1 MGATWLTNLA
11 GTGAITN
18 APWTN
23 SYQPAAAN
31 LTNWATLS
39 TNAFASTAY
48 VDGVGNARV
57 SRLSGVATNLS
68 LYSSSGGSPA
78 IAYVGGVTAFDLA
91 SDANTHAFTVVA
103 GRTNTTAATLSGYL
117 EFLGDSIV
125 DNTSTNDL
133 VVFTN
138 ATFVWVA
145 GSSQASNNGLKRV
158 TSISSGTLVFEGES
172 FAGVEE
178 EITLTA
184 AHGVVIRPGNNLWD
198 TNGPTLG
205 GANPISRIAS
215 VEDLSNKRLVGPII
229 TNYVDFQSSDPDQG
243 SQTNRIEAIYDGE
256 YGPGLR
262 FYLGQTNYVLWEE
275 PVSDANRLVTLAEI
289 TLTNAEALNV
299 PLQQNRTLKSLS
311 AGSGITLDDSSTNVV
326 IAANTAEFQPASA
339 TLTNLAGTDYLTF
352 DDASYNFY
360 LGYHAGINDAGSANL
375 YVGYRAGSSDGAS
388 NGSPA
393 AVSNTGLG
401 NWALRYNATGHN
413 NTAVGQNTLLNNIS
427 GLLNTAVGADTMF
440 QNTNGIYNVAV
451 GTDAL
456 HLSYS
461 GNWNVAIGS
470 LALYDITTGANNTAL
485 GYWSGKGLAHGSGNT
500 ILGANTT
507 VSSGVSNNIILADG
521 NGTIRLRDDGTNWTF
536 AGGVLVTNG
545 NVGIGTTAPLAPLS
559 VSNSAATLFQL
570 SSPGNNAVA
579 TITTNGSAKFQ
590 SGTYYPSNTFLPTAA
605 MLGAGGF
612 WLVNSNGNL
621 VTLYS
626 LDGSTTAMKVLAP

>member
-1 MGATWLTNLA
+1 M
-11 GTGAITN
+11 
-18 APWTN
+18 P
-23 SYQPAAAN
+23 
-31 LTNWATLS
+31 
-39 TNAFASTAY
+39 
-48 VDGVGNARV
+48 
-57 SRLSGVATNLS
+57 
-68 LYSSSGGSPA
+68 
-78 IAYVGGVTAFDLA
+78 
-91 SDANTHAFTVVA
+91 VVA
-103 GRTNTTAATLSGYL
+103 QIFS
-117 EFLGDSIV
+117 
-125 DNTSTNDL
+125 
-133 VVFTN
+133 
-138 ATFVWVA
+138 
-145 GSSQASNNGLKRV
+145 
-158 TSISSGTLVFEGES
+158 
-172 FAGVEE
+172 
-178 EITLTA
+178 
-184 AHGVVIRPGNNLWD
+184 
-198 TNGPTLG
+198 
-205 GANPISRIAS
+205 
-215 VEDLSNKRLVGPII
+215 
-229 TNYVDFQSSDPDQG
+229 
-243 SQTNRIEAIYDGE
+243 
-256 YGPGLR
+256 
-262 FYLGQTNYVLWEE
+262 
-275 PVSDANRLVTLAEI
+275 
-289 TLTNAEALNV
+289 
-299 PLQQNRTLKSLS
+299 
-311 AGSGITLDDSSTNVV
+311 
-326 IAANTAEFQPASA
+326 
-339 TLTNLAGTDYLTF
+339 
-352 DDASYNFY
+352 
-360 LGYHAGINDAGSANL
+360 
-375 YVGYRAGSSDGAS
+375 
-388 NGSPA
+388 
-393 AVSNTGLG
+393 
-401 NWALRYNATGHN
+401 
-413 NTAVGQNTLLNNIS
+413 AVGQNTLLNNIS

>member
-1 MGATWLTNLA
+1 MFIGEYTHNLDSKGRLAVPVKFREALKGGAVVTRGIDKCLTLY
-11 GTGAITN
+11 AIRE
-18 APWTN
+18 W
-23 SYQPAAAN
+23 
-31 LTNWATLS
+31 
-39 TNAFASTAY
+39 
-48 VDGVGNARV
+48 RK
-57 SRLSGVATNLS
+57 
-68 LYSSSGGSPA
+68 
-78 IAYVGGVTAFDLA
+78 IADCILP
-91 SDANTHAFTVVA
+91 VVA
-103 GRTNTTAATLSGYL
+103 QIFS
-117 EFLGDSIV
+117 
-125 DNTSTNDL
+125 
-133 VVFTN
+133 
-138 ATFVWVA
+138 
-145 GSSQASNNGLKRV
+145 
-158 TSISSGTLVFEGES
+158 
-172 FAGVEE
+172 
-178 EITLTA
+178 
-184 AHGVVIRPGNNLWD
+184 
-198 TNGPTLG
+198 
-205 GANPISRIAS
+205 
-215 VEDLSNKRLVGPII
+215 
-229 TNYVDFQSSDPDQG
+229 
-243 SQTNRIEAIYDGE
+243 
-256 YGPGLR
+256 
-262 FYLGQTNYVLWEE
+262 
-275 PVSDANRLVTLAEI
+275 
-289 TLTNAEALNV
+289 
-299 PLQQNRTLKSLS
+299 
-311 AGSGITLDDSSTNVV
+311 
-326 IAANTAEFQPASA
+326 
-339 TLTNLAGTDYLTF
+339 
-352 DDASYNFY
+352 
-360 LGYHAGINDAGSANL
+360 
-375 YVGYRAGSSDGAS
+375 
-388 NGSPA
+388 
-393 AVSNTGLG
+393 
-401 NWALRYNATGHN
+401 
-413 NTAVGQNTLLNNIS
+413 AVGQNTLLNNIS